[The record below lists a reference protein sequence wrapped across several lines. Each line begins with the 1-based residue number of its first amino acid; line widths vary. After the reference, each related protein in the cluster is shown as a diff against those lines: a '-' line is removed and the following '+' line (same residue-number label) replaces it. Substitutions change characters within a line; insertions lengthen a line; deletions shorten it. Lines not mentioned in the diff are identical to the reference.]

1 MKYVVDTNIFSA
13 LMRGEPT
20 VGSRLESVWQQDLL
34 IPQPVLAEIAAGLAR
49 LPRSKRERQ
58 LRRDFERLAQLFPR
72 SDWTDEVSAT
82 FGRIKAH
89 LFGLGKPIEDFD
101 VAIAA
106 HALVEDA
113 VLATDNVRHFERIP
127 GLQFENWLL
136 DD

>member
-1 MKYVVDTNIFSA
+1 
-13 LMRGEPT
+13 MRGEPAVGARLET
-20 VGSRLESVWQQDLL
+20 VGQQDLM
-34 IPQPVLAEIAAGLAR
+34 IPQPVLAEVAAGLSR

-58 LRRDFERLAQLFPR
+58 LHRDFERLCQLFPR
-72 SDWTDEVSAT
+72 SDWTDEVSLT
-82 FGRIKAH
+82 FGRVKAH
-89 LFGLGKPIEDFD
+89 LLKGGKPVEDFD

-113 VLATDNVRHFERIP
+113 ILATDNVRHFERIP